1 VQWHVPL
8 RLAVCALPTR
18 IDWVGLGD
26 VDVTRRRTPGT
37 DYTGARPTRR
47 ESSGRLHPIVRL
59 QRDAGNAAIA
69 GLFAAPGSVQLQ
81 RVTALVVQRAN
92 AVVSGKGMVGDTPG
106 PMVNAAADVR
116 LALTRLIHLHSIT
129 VPDHDTVAA
138 ALTKRD
144 QDIGALPAAERPAAA
159 NAPVDV
165 AVLGPL
171 VAALARNTE
180 GSINPA
186 VTQSQLGVRIDAPV
200 GPGLSNATADVDALA
215 AVLQFE
221 GLATSVT
228 ADPASKLPAV
238 IDGLREL
245 KNRILTGVRP
255 EGPRFSGVLPTARVA
270 EGVVQNW
277 PRLLAAPDTSAQ
289 VKADLYKQIGDNRS
303 RIPVRP
309 GVGPAFGST
318 VPAPYHQGIAYTR
331 SKQLLRAGAEPRPT
345 NLTEGSAG
353 RTAANNAAWDE
364 LLTEGSAGS
373 ANAFDSQLMTVGRG
387 FGVSGGQGAQVLRDF
402 FTADPVAMS
411 ALLHVGFTV
420 DGTTPVAADPG
431 GQRLLRG
438 DAALRHIELNR
449 GVYSQ
454 LANTAESSTHIGQ
467 MTNAQFGVMR
477 RQAADIPPEVFE
489 GPAAWNMDVMRFA
502 VHLKHFASGFTWTH
516 MVQHGTGPDGRG
528 NINKLA
534 AMILPQLSSPTAHG
548 AGTLWPGEENRMLE
562 WGEHIV
568 GKQLTR
574 IAALPNAAT
583 VPAGTR
589 YFTVSGGFKVWPA
602 GILLASA

>member
-1 VQWHVPL
+1 MDM
-8 RLAVCALPTR
+8 A
-18 IDWVGLGD
+18 
-26 VDVTRRRTPGT
+26 RRQASETDRTGV
-37 DYTGARPTRR
+37 RPTRR
-47 ESSGRLHPIVRL
+47 ESSERLHPVVRL

-69 GLFAAPGSVQLQ
+69 GLLAEPKPVGLR
-81 RVTALVVQRAN
+81 RVTAPVAQRAN

-106 PMVNAAADVR
+106 PMVNAVADVR
-116 LALTRLIHLHSIT
+116 LALARLIHLHSIT
-129 VPDHDTVAA
+129 VPDHNTVVAA
-138 ALTKRD
+138 LAKRD
-144 QDIGALPAAERPAAA
+144 QDIVALPAGERPAAT

-171 VAALARNTE
+171 VAAMARNTE

-186 VTQSQLGVRIDAPV
+186 VAQSQLGVRIGAPV
-200 GPGLSNATADVDALA
+200 GPGLANATADVDTLA

-221 GLATSVT
+221 GLATSVS
-228 ADPASKLPAV
+228 ADPASRLPAV

-255 EGPRFSGVLPTARVA
+255 EGPRFSGELSAARVT
-270 EGVVQNW
+270 EEVVQDW
-277 PRLLAAPDTSAQ
+277 PRLLAAPNTSAQ
-289 VKADLYKQIGDNRS
+289 VKADLYKQIGDNRA
-303 RIPVRP
+303 RLPVRP
-309 GVGPAFGST
+309 GVGPAFGSI
-318 VPAPYHQGIAYTR
+318 VPAPYHQGISYTR

-373 ANAFDSQLMTVGRG
+373 GNAFDSQLMTVGRG

-402 FTADPVAMS
+402 FTADPVAKS
-411 ALLHVGFTV
+411 ALLHVGFAM

-449 GVYSQ
+449 AVYSQ
-454 LANTAESSTHIGQ
+454 LANTAESPTHIGQ

-477 RQAADIPPEVFE
+477 HEAADIPPEVFE
-489 GPAAWNMDVMRFA
+489 GPAAWNVDVMRFA
-502 VHLKHFASGFTWTH
+502 IHLKHAASGFTWAH
-516 MVQHGTGPDGRG
+516 MVRHGTGPDGRG
-528 NINKLA
+528 DINKLA
-534 AMILPQLSSPTAHG
+534 GMILPLLPPQTAHG
-548 AGTLWPGEENRMLE
+548 AGRRWEGEENRMLE

-574 IAALPNAAT
+574 IAALPDAAT

-602 GILLASA
+602 GVSLASA